1 MNRRGSIA
9 AAEHLDG
16 TVTSNQQ
23 DKITSVDCGQ
33 LGQPRR
39 GNGKTSPSWATRPVD
54 YTEVRTRLVLV
65 PPGPV
70 NTTVPNLFW
79 LPGTRYYYCFII
91 SGYPVP
97 GIIIVPNLF
106 LVTRYPVF
114 FPGTRYYYLL
124 LLLINLQAII
134 IIRVRNAPSSK
145 VAPCLSRSSNLRPF

>member
-54 YTEVRTRLVLV
+54 YTEVRTRLVPV
-65 PPGPV
+65 PPGQ
-70 NTTVPNLFW
+70 
-79 LPGTRYYYCFII
+79 YYRTEFFF
-91 SGYPVP
+91 GYPVP
-97 GIIIVPNLF
+97 VIIIFYYFWLIIIIVPNLF
-106 LVTRYPVF
+106 LVTRYPGIF
-114 FPGTRYYYLL
+114 FPRYPVLF
-124 LLLINLQAII
+124 II
-134 IIRVRNAPSSK
+134 IIN
-145 VAPCLSRSSNLRPF
+145 